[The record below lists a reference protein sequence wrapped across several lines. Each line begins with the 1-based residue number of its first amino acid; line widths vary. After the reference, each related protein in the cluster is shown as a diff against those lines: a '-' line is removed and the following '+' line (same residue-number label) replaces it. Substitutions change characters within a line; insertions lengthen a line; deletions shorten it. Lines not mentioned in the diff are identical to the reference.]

1 MIRRLLPLLL
11 VSIAVA
17 LNLLSAIV
25 LKEAADMGRP
35 TLMAIIGILTL
46 VALIN
51 LFRVMFWAAIHRRF
65 PLSASYPLT
74 SIFFPMIL
82 IISAL
87 YGENIGTSKIVGTL
101 FITLGVVVLIA
112 HEDGVTSRP
121 DKSTTPKA

>member
-25 LKEAADMGRP
+25 LKEAADMGHP
-35 TLMAIIGILTL
+35 TLMVIAGIIML

-65 PLSASYPLT
+65 PLSDSYPLT

-82 IISAL
+82 AISAL
-87 YGENIGTSKIVGTL
+87 YGESIGMGKIVGTL
-101 FITLGVVVLIA
+101 FITLGVVVLVTN
-112 HEDGVTSRP
+112 EDGVTSRP
-121 DKSTTPKA
+121 EKPMTPET